1 DVDLSKV
8 LTAGHIAKRAE
19 TVQVDKGPRVALR
32 IMKENRLST
41 VYVVDKQNKL
51 VGAVTAVD
59 ASKAIDRNLPLSEVV
74 TKEVK
79 TVSEDTLL
87 TDLFEEV
94 SVASIPVA
102 VVDEQ

>member
-1 DVDLSKV
+1 
-8 LTAGHIAKRAE
+8 
-19 TVQVDKGPRVALR
+19 
-32 IMKENRLST
+32 
-41 VYVVDKQNKL
+41 DKQNKL

-59 ASKAIDRNLPLSEVV
+59 ASKAIDRNLPFSEVV

-102 VVDEQ
+102 VVDEQYHLRGIVIRGALIGALAGNDTYINQTEPEFLPLVEEKEVL